1 VTAFAMRARLRRRRL
16 LSAWQSGSGRV
27 PAVDSR
33 PGALTVCAAALG
45 GGAGWLVGGPV
56 AAVAV
61 AVYAALAAAGLLRR
75 RTDRRRS
82 EAVVH
87 ALDATAALAADLR
100 AGAAP
105 AGALAVALPAMSPPG
120 SGGVEVDRLGRRVS
134 AACAVSE
141 TAGAPLADLLD
152 RLALDAW
159 ARDRIRQA
167 AAAQAAGVAATA
179 WLLAALPLAGI
190 GVGYGM
196 GADPL
201 RVLLHTPTGAGCAL
215 LALAL
220 QVAGLAWSRRL
231 TASLGRM
238 P

>member
-1 VTAFAMRARLRRRRL
+1 MRARLRRRRL
-16 LSAWQSGSGRV
+16 LSAGQSGSGRARV
-27 PAVDSR
+27 VDRR
-33 PGALTVCAAALG
+33 PGVVTVCAAALAG
-45 GGAGWLVGGPV
+45 AAGWLAGGPV
-56 AAVAV
+56 AATAV
-61 AVYAALAAAGLLRR
+61 AVYAALGAAGLLRR
-75 RTDRRRS
+75 RTGRHRS
-82 EAVVH
+82 EAVVR

-100 AGAAP
+100 AGAAS
-105 AGALAVALPAMSPPG
+105 AASLSAALPAMSPTGPG
-120 SGGVEVDRLGRRVS
+120 VAEVDRLGRRVS

-141 TAGAPLADLLD
+141 AAGAPLADLLD

-220 QVAGLAWSRRL
+220 QVAGLGWSRRL
-231 TASLGRM
+231 TASLERT